1 MTMADARTDRL
12 NAARKV
18 PGSHA
23 GPHGS
28 FPITDAKSVNSAMRL
43 AGHAA
48 DPAAVRATVKRLAEN
63 KGLTGGIPKAD
74 KSPNEI
80 TRSGGMARVRVGM

>member
-1 MTMADARTDRL
+1 MADARVTKL

-28 FPITDAKSVNSAMRL
+28 FPITDEKSVNSAMRL

-48 DPAAVRATVKRLAEN
+48 DPAAVKARVKALAEK
-63 KGLTGGIPKAD
+63 KGLTGGIPTAD
-74 KSPNEI
+74 TDRAAI
-80 TRSGGMARVRVGM
+80 TRAGGMARVRVGE